1 MRCGLLS
8 KLALGIVVFIFIT
21 FSGCGHDQ
29 QLIQVDVTPA
39 SESVTAALG
48 TSLTIQYTAI
58 GTFQHPPA
66 QKDITNQVVWSTPT
80 PQIVSIDAQTGLA
93 TTHDGCGTN
102 IPITATGREYINS
115 GRGSVVVGTAVISV
129 AHPQD
134 PACP

>member
-1 MRCGLLS
+1 
-8 KLALGIVVFIFIT
+8 
-21 FSGCGHDQ
+21 
-29 QLIQVDVTPA
+29 LIQIDVTPA
-39 SESVTAALG
+39 AESVTAALG

-80 PQIVSIDAQTGLA
+80 PQVVSIDPKSGLA

-115 GRGSVVVGTAVISV
+115 GKGNVVVGTAVINL
-129 AHPQD
+129 AHPND
-134 PACP
+134 PVCP